1 MTGSASVALAVAAG
15 LLAGTGAGT
24 ADPADVP
31 DEGRVVLTF
40 ADERIAESSGLVAR
54 DGLVLTVND
63 SGDGPVV
70 YVVDEATGETV
81 GTSTYPADP
90 DDVEAL
96 APGRRAGDVWVGDI
110 GDNERART
118 TVAVHRLTG
127 VGRGDRTVPAA
138 SYELRYPSRPRDAE
152 ALLVHPRT
160 GRVLV
165 VSKELIGSGT
175 VYRAPARLDPGAI
188 HRLEPVARAPRMVTD
203 GAFLPDG
210 RHVLLRTYGSAVL
223 YTYPGFEVVAEAELP
238 EQEQGEAVAV
248 DPAGRVLV
256 STEGAGSEVLEVAAP
271 TTPTPTTPTPP
282 SAEPTASPEPE
293 TLRSDDPRT
302 PRRRLAD
309 AADPAPGDGDGVW
322 LPGLALAALGA
333 VGLGL
338 RVARRRSRRRR

>member
-1 MTGSASVALAVAAG
+1 
-15 LLAGTGAGT
+15 
-24 ADPADVP
+24 
-31 DEGRVVLTF
+31 
-40 ADERIAESSGLVAR
+40 
-54 DGLVLTVND
+54 
-63 SGDGPVV
+63 
-70 YVVDEATGETV
+70 
-81 GTSTYPADP
+81 
-90 DDVEAL
+90 
-96 APGRRAGDVWVGDI
+96 
-110 GDNERART
+110 
-118 TVAVHRLTG
+118 VAVHRLTG
-127 VGRGDRTVPAA
+127 VERGDRTVPAA

-160 GRVLV
+160 GQVLV

-210 RHVLLRTYGSAVL
+210 RHLLLRTYGSVVL
-223 YTYPGFEVVAEAELP
+223 YTYPGLEVVAEAELP
-238 EQEQGEAVAV
+238 EQEQGEAIAV

-271 TTPTPTTPTPP
+271 TAPTGP
-282 SAEPTASPEPE
+282 SAEPTASAEPE